1 MAFFDWAMASSRPL
15 SDRELQEEIDN
26 MSDMNDSDFD
36 SDDSI
41 ADETFTCNS
50 GSESDDSSDSNG
62 SSPVAS
68 DEDIANNIPNPNNLD
83 TIPWSSTVKMLQ
95 RHQFT
100 GKSGLLKNI
109 IRFDGSDGNV
119 RPVDIFLS
127 FINNEVLELM
137 VQETNRYAQ
146 QFLNNRQLRRS
157 SRLRRWKN
165 TDISEM
171 KRFALLLKC
180 WHFVDNNLHRDNES
194 RTYKVQPL
202 IDMVLSNIRQTYC
215 AGEIVVIDETMIP
228 FRGRLKFRQYNP
240 SKSSKYGVKIYKLCT
255 TKGFTYSFSIYCGDD
270 PKIPELDQPGSVVVN
285 LAEGLLN
292 EGRLIITDNF
302 YTSIPLAKYLLGRP
316 TDLCGTLRKNR
327 KGVPKEVV
335 KTNLKKG
342 DIIARQRDNIT
353 VLKWHDKRDVCMLST
368 CHGNDIADTG
378 RKNKEGVSV
387 TKPKV
392 ILDYNSGKQ
401 GIDVSDQLSSY
412 YSPVQE
418 IIEYLLEVAKTTT
431 QTEASTGEHFMS
443 KILRKDD
450 GKIIRKRCHE
460 CYRKNQSE
468 HGTLFATKK
477 TKQVDTYCSI
487 CNKPFC
493 LSCFAVTHKNKNQN

>member
-1 MAFFDWAMASSRPL
+1 MASSRPL
-15 SDRELQEEIDN
+15 TDRELQEEIDN

-119 RPVDIFLS
+119 HPVDIFLS

-165 TDISEM
+165 TDTSEM
-171 KRFALLLKC
+171 KRFLGLIMLTGIINFPRIEYYWKKSQVYFHPLLHKINMSYNRFALLLKC

-270 PKIPELDQPGSVVVN
+270 PKIPELDKPGSVVVN

-302 YTSIPLAKYLLGRP
+302 YTSIPLAKYLLGRFHISLWDS
-316 TDLCGTLRKNR
+316 TEKSEG
-327 KGVPKEVV
+327 GS
-335 KTNLKKG
+335 
-342 DIIARQRDNIT
+342 
-353 VLKWHDKRDVCMLST
+353 KR
-368 CHGNDIADTG
+368 
-378 RKNKEGVSV
+378 
-387 TKPKV
+387 
-392 ILDYNSGKQ
+392 
-401 GIDVSDQLSSY
+401 
-412 YSPVQE
+412 
-418 IIEYLLEVAKTTT
+418 
-431 QTEASTGEHFMS
+431 
-443 KILRKDD
+443 
-450 GKIIRKRCHE
+450 
-460 CYRKNQSE
+460 
-468 HGTLFATKK
+468 
-477 TKQVDTYCSI
+477 
-487 CNKPFC
+487 
-493 LSCFAVTHKNKNQN
+493 SC